1 MIRRGWTRGW
11 GSGARDQGRR
21 IGTGDTAGIISAVLG
36 GGDLGIWVYI
46 MVYGWNG
53 VLGFGIMQGGG
64 GWAWTR
70 DQGGEDGLEG

>member
-11 GSGARDQGRR
+11 GSGAADRDGGHGGDYFGGSGRR
-21 IGTGDTAGIISAVLG
+21 RF
-36 GGDLGIWVYI
+36 GDLGVHNGVW
-46 MVYGWNG
+46 MDG